1 MTDFNDEENLGK
13 MLKSA
18 YRPVSPPPELKRQLL
33 ERLVLEANV
42 ATAGTA
48 SSIWGRPRIWIP
60 IAAAIVAGVIG
71 YGAWLSM
78 NISATMLP

>member
-1 MTDFNDEENLGK
+1 MTDFNNEKNLGQ

-18 YRPVSPPPELKRQLL
+18 YRPVSPPSEMKRQLL
-33 ERLVLEANV
+33 ERLVLEANM
-42 ATAGTA
+42 ATTGTGFSLWA
-48 SSIWGRPRIWIP
+48 RPRIWIP

-78 NISATMLP
+78 NISATILP